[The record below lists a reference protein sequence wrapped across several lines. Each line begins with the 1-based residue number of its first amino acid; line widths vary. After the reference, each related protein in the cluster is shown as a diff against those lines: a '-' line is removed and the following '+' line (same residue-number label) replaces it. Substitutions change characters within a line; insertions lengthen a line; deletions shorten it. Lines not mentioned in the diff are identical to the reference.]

1 MNFRMPHHQGDIFV
15 QGTVSNM
22 AQRSWDTKSWLAK
35 EGGQHG
41 LTFDK
46 YFFFIERAGELRI
59 FI

>member
-35 EGGQHG
+35 ERGGQHG

-46 YFFFIERAGELRI
+46 YYEQQTEKN
-59 FI
+59 